1 MCGIS
6 PGDSPSILSA
16 CLVAMEPQGS
26 FVVMPGNHDD
36 CDDEDGV
43 GDYGDVKN

>member
-6 PGDSPSILSA
+6 AADTPSILSA

-26 FVVMPGNHDD
+26 FVIMPG
-36 CDDEDGV
+36 
-43 GDYGDVKN
+43 KNMIMIFLSMPGFLKLYS

>member
-6 PGDSPSILSA
+6 AADTPSILSA

-26 FVVMPGNHDD
+26 FVIMPGNQKTEPWL
-36 CDDEDGV
+36 CLM
-43 GDYGDVKN
+43 

>member
-6 PGDSPSILSA
+6 AADTPSILSA

-26 FVVMPGNHDD
+26 FVIMPGKGRATRSASLWFDSS
-36 CDDEDGV
+36 
-43 GDYGDVKN
+43 